1 MQTKRANQ
9 SNENL
14 YEIIK
19 SNVSIRLLCNGFVLA
34 VAPSTS
40 RLKFM
45 ATEFSLQTSTV
56 VAVVM
61 VAAARRSA
69 TTNHYLPVPNLH
81 IFNQLF
87 FLLFACLLSRHTDE
101 WRAANLMTKFLV
113 QLGSI
118 FSKLYFGLR
127 ESIHSK
133 MKHSLRASVSD
144 SERFKIDI
152 SIIGYSGEESSDEN
166 DYFCR
171 CHPNSLVC
179 SSCFLY

>member
-87 FLLFACLLSRHTDE
+87 FPFVRVSTIQAHWRMACRKPNDKIPSTARFD
-101 WRAANLMTKFLV
+101 F
-113 QLGSI
+113 
-118 FSKLYFGLR
+118 
-127 ESIHSK
+127 
-133 MKHSLRASVSD
+133 
-144 SERFKIDI
+144 FKIVLWFERID
-152 SIIGYSGEESSDEN
+152 SQ
-166 DYFCR
+166 
-171 CHPNSLVC
+171 
-179 SSCFLY
+179 